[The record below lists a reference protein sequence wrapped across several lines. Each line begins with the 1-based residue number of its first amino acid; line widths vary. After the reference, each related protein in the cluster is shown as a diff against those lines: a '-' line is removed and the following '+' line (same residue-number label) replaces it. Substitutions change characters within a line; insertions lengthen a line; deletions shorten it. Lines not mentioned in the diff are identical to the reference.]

1 MQWLLFIPALAGF
14 LFVNLTLAFTLN
26 GGISRKLNPL
36 TMCHSL
42 SFDGFLEAEDIAK
55 AIFLSGLIAIVTGLA
70 HVSGVWG
77 LIAFI
82 VAIGEGI
89 FYVKWS
95 WDVAETIAGT
105 VLFMFLI
112 LGVHFVGMSGLTS
125 LGRLFGFGV
134 ESVLKTIECLVLIA
148 AEAFVVVNVLLY
160 HYKHGRRPMKQKEVF
175 RYSAIAVII
184 IAVILIITTIVG

>member
-26 GGISRKLNPL
+26 GGISRKCNPF
-36 TMCHSL
+36 TMQNSL
-42 SFDGFLEAEDIAK
+42 SIDGHLEVEDIAR
-55 AIFLSGLIAIVTGLA
+55 AIVLSGLIAIVTGLA
-70 HVSGVWG
+70 PVSGVWG

-95 WDVAETIAGT
+95 WDDAKTITGT
-105 VLFMFLI
+105 VLFMLLI
-112 LGVHFVGMSGLTS
+112 LGVHLVAMTGLSSSGI
-125 LGRLFGFGV
+125 LFGFGV

-148 AEAFVVVNVLLY
+148 AEAFVVVNVLIY
-160 HYKHGRRPMKQKEVF
+160 HYKHGRRLMKQKEVF
-175 RYSAIAVII
+175 KYSAIAVII